1 MAVSKKKKLK
11 IYAALVFL
19 ALFAGIMAF
28 LFSGDSIEILKEVF
42 KEDVT
47 KEEVRAALEK
57 FGVKG
62 YVTIGLLSMLQVL
75 FPFVPAEPVQVVA
88 GMSFGFVRGSL
99 ICLLGLVVGCSI
111 VYVLYKIYGDK
122 LTDYFETNAEFDF
135 DAARRSV
142 KVVLVVLILSVLPA
156 IPYGVI
162 CLFAASLNL
171 KYPRYV
177 FLMALG
183 SLPSIFV
190 DVGLGEVALGTS
202 WVVSIIVFVVL
213 VVLLVLMLRF
223 KKKIF
228 KLVNEFMKK
237 QEKNAALQRGSRL
250 TWATLAFGSKIVY
263 DGKIKLRVKRHVKKL
278 ERPAIVLCNHGSFI
292 DFVFAGRILRKE
304 RPHFVAARLYT
315 YHKTLGKIMRGM
327 GCLPKSM
334 FTVDLENAKS
344 CVRMLANGE
353 VLALLPEARLST
365 VGKFEG
371 VQASTYRFIQ
381 RSGVPVYALRM
392 HGSYFA
398 KPKWGVSTRRGAVV
412 EAELSPLFEKGET
425 KTLSLEEI
433 ASRVENAIGY
443 NEWDWL
449 ENRPKIRY
457 KDKRLA
463 EGLENI
469 LYLCPKCGA
478 KYAGFA
484 KGKTLY
490 CGVCGAQTTI
500 DERYAFEKGAP
511 FENLEKWYAWQTQ
524 EMAKELAQN
533 PDFKLESKVELRHSS
548 VDGKSFTRHAGEGV
562 CTLDR
567 TGLRYVGTRDGKQE
581 EKFFPIEQI
590 YRLLFGAGED
600 FEIYEGKEIWYFV
613 PENRRSAVA
622 WYIASG
628 LLKAERGEE

>member
-1 MAVSKKKKLK
+1 
-11 IYAALVFL
+11 
-19 ALFAGIMAF
+19 
-28 LFSGDSIEILKEVF
+28 
-42 KEDVT
+42 
-47 KEEVRAALEK
+47 
-57 FGVKG
+57 
-62 YVTIGLLSMLQVL
+62 
-75 FPFVPAEPVQVVA
+75 
-88 GMSFGFVRGSL
+88 
-99 ICLLGLVVGCSI
+99 
-111 VYVLYKIYGDK
+111 
-122 LTDYFETNAEFDF
+122 
-135 DAARRSV
+135 
-142 KVVLVVLILSVLPA
+142 
-156 IPYGVI
+156 
-162 CLFAASLNL
+162 
-171 KYPRYV
+171 
-177 FLMALG
+177 
-183 SLPSIFV
+183 
-190 DVGLGEVALGTS
+190 
-202 WVVSIIVFVVL
+202 
-213 VVLLVLMLRF
+213 
-223 KKKIF
+223 
-228 KLVNEFMKK
+228 
-237 QEKNAALQRGSRL
+237 
-250 TWATLAFGSKIVY
+250 
-263 DGKIKLRVKRHVKKL
+263 
-278 ERPAIVLCNHGSFI
+278 
-292 DFVFAGRILRKE
+292 
-304 RPHFVAARLYT
+304 
-315 YHKTLGKIMRGM
+315 
-327 GCLPKSM
+327 M

-449 ENRPKIRY
+449 ENRPQIRY
-457 KDKRLA
+457 KGKRLA

-548 VDGKSFTRHAGEGV
+548 VDGKSFTRHVGEGV